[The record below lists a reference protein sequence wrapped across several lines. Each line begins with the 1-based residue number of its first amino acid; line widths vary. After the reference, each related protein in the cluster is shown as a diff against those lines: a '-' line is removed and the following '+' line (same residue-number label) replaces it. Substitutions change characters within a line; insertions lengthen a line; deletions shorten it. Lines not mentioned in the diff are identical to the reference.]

1 MTGES
6 VSAPQGREGAYRHL
20 AGKYLTFALGD
31 EEFGINIGMV
41 KEIIKLMDITHIPQ
55 TPGYI
60 KGVINLR
67 ERVIPV
73 TDLRMKFAMPTAEY
87 THETCIIVL
96 ETPGSP
102 SGIIVDTVS
111 EVVDIKP
118 DDIEPP
124 PAFDG
129 NTEVANIQGMAK
141 VKGRVIILLDI
152 LSALGS
158 EGVSRVTGATGAG

>member
-1 MTGES
+1 MEEQTTIKETNT
-6 VSAPQGREGAYRHL
+6 SARYNHL
-20 AGKYLTFALGD
+20 AGKYLTFSLGE
-31 EEFGINIGMV
+31 EEFGINIGIV

-55 TPGYI
+55 TPDYI

-73 TDLRMKFAMPTAEY
+73 TDLRMKFGMPKEAY

-96 ETPGSP
+96 DMPGVTG
-102 SGIIVDTVS
+102 GIIIDSVS

-118 DDIEPP
+118 GEIEPP

-129 NTEVANIQGMAK
+129 KTEVANIQGMAK
-141 VKGRVIILLDI
+141 VKGKVIILLDI
-152 LSALGS
+152 LAALGS
-158 EGVSRVTGATGAG
+158 DGISRVSLEK

>member
-1 MTGES
+1 MSDESLTGS
-6 VSAPQGREGAYRHL
+6 EGQVAAYRHL
-20 AGKYLTFALGD
+20 AGKYLTFALGV
-31 EEFGINIGMV
+31 EEFGINISIV

-55 TPGYI
+55 TPGYV

-73 TDLRMKFAMPTAEY
+73 TDLRIKFGMPKEEY

-96 ETPGSP
+96 EIPGAP
-102 SGIIVDTVS
+102 AGIIVDTVS
-111 EVVDIKP
+111 EVVDIKS
-118 DDIEPP
+118 DEIEPP

-129 NTEVANIQGMAK
+129 KTELSNIQGMAK

-152 LSALGS
+152 LAAMSSGGIS
-158 EGVSRVTGATGAG
+158 KVTQED

>member
-1 MTGES
+1 MEEQAAVAGTKVNKSYGYLS
-6 VSAPQGREGAYRHL
+6 
-20 AGKYLTFALGD
+20 GKYLTFTLGT
-31 EEFGINIGMV
+31 EEFGINIVIV
-41 KEIIKLMDITHIPQ
+41 KEIIKLMAITHIPQ

-73 TDLRMKFAMPTAEY
+73 TDLRMKFGMNETQY

-96 ETPGSP
+96 DLPGQSG
-102 SGIIVDTVS
+102 GIIVDAVS

-118 DDIEPP
+118 DEIEPP

-129 NTEVANIQGMAK
+129 KAEVANIQGMAK

-152 LSALGS
+152 KMALTS
-158 EGVSRVTGATGAG
+158 EGVAQVPELK